1 MYIVDDNGVPR
12 RPLCVQCGANEMPSG
27 RPGYDG
33 WCAHCADRA
42 ATLRAYVEHRAKM
55 TPEELAREAAWLA
68 EQANAEDDE

>member
-27 RPGYDG
+27 RPGYEG
-33 WCAHCADRA
+33 WCAHCAERD
-42 ATLRAYVEHRAKM
+42 TVLREHFERQAKM

-68 EQANAEDDE
+68 DQAGEEDDE